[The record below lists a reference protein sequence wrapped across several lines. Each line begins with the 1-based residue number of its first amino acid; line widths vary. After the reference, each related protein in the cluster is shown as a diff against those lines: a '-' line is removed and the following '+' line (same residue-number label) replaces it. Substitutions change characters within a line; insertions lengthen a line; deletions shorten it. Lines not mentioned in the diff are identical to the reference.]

1 MLFGRR
7 KVRVQKPKS
16 VATAQPRDEAESP
29 TAAIEPPTPDGDAPA
44 TRPEAE
50 AERAPPPPPFVAGE
64 TLPAAEVG
72 ADLTIDCTAVAQNW
86 RTLAS
91 RAAPADC
98 AAVVKADA
106 YGCGIE
112 PITSRLA
119 AAGCNTFFVAHIA
132 EARRV
137 RAAAP
142 NAVIYI
148 LN

>member
-112 PITSRLA
+112 PITSSLA
-119 AAGCNTFFVAHIA
+119 AAGCN
-132 EARRV
+132 
-137 RAAAP
+137 
-142 NAVIYI
+142 
-148 LN
+148 